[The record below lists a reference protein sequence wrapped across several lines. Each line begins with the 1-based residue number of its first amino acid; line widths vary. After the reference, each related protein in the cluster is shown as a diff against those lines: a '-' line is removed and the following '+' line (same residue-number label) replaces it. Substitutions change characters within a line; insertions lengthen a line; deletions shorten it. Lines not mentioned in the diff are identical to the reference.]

1 MSIRRGLSGAALAA
15 VVLVMSTAC
24 ASEGTSPTGS
34 PTPTSTTAT
43 ATPTPTPTPTATA
56 DPLISIDMPT
66 AGSTVATPVEMSGTA
81 NTFEAALTVDA
92 LDAAGTQLCV
102 RSIMATSGS
111 GTPGTWQTTLAFPPP
126 AKSGPIT
133 LRAYD
138 YSAKDGS
145 MENLVERKAT
155 VSADHPAI
163 FITSPTCGQQIAPG
177 STLTVKGRALVFE
190 AMFTLELRN
199 AAGATI
205 VNTEVTAE
213 SGTEESDFTATMA
226 LPADAV
232 SGYYDLVAF
241 DNSAKDGTV
250 IDEFSIQLRLQ

>member
-1 MSIRRGLSGAALAA
+1 M
-15 VVLVMSTAC
+15 
-24 ASEGTSPTGS
+24 
-34 PTPTSTTAT
+34 
-43 ATPTPTPTPTATA
+43 
-56 DPLISIDMPT
+56 ISIDVPR
-66 AGSTVATPVEMSGTA
+66 AAATVQIPVEMSGTA

-111 GTPGTWQTTLAFPPP
+111 GTPGIWQTTLAFPPP
-126 AKSGPIT
+126 AKSEPVT

-145 MENLVERKAT
+145 MENLVEREVT

-163 FITSPTCGQQIAPG
+163 NITSPTCGQQVAPG

-190 AMFTLELRN
+190 AMFTLELRD
-199 AAGATI
+199 AAAATI
-205 VNTEVTAE
+205 VNTQVTAE
-213 SGTEESDFTATMA
+213 SGSEESNFTATLA
-226 LPADAV
+226 IPSDAV

-241 DNSAKDGTV
+241 DNSAKDGSV